1 MEKVQQHFAC
11 TSDILQILRF
21 LWKTK
26 KDRKIILRP
35 VLMLSPNNI
44 GDSRRKWQENGCGAL
59 SIGFGSENT
68 N

>member
-11 TSDILQILRF
+11 TSDISQILRL

-35 VLMLSPNNI
+35 VLMLSRNNI
-44 GDSRRKWQENGCGAL
+44 GDSRRKWQENGHGAL

>member
-11 TSDILQILRF
+11 TSDILQILRL

-44 GDSRRKWQENGCGAL
+44 GDSRRK
-59 SIGFGSENT
+59 
-68 N
+68 